1 MTLVIG
7 ILLLF
12 KLLMLD
18 ISSLFLPVPN
28 IPEFRNV
35 QFASK
40 HFFNFPG
47 ATCHSIDIAIDK
59 HKRIFL
65 GSSETNMANLPLE
78 IKLLKQKNRKS
89 WVTLKIDR
97 DASYG
102 RVIEL
107 VKMLRNLGWERVSL
121 VITGAGEPIFHRCE

>member
-1 MTLVIG
+1 
-7 ILLLF
+7 
-12 KLLMLD
+12 MLD